1 MSVPHSPTGGVQP
14 FPIGGRLVRERERLL
29 GMSNEERAWRK
40 QYLKDQELSKN
51 EPRFVPE
58 YWKERTNPIRRFY
71 QFPLNTVENI
81 IKPVIVSFHLFWWI
95 WWWCNNNNKLYF
107 RDRQQLVRSASG
119 LEKVQWQCFQ
129 SLLDTITLN
138 ITPTWVDEKLSGSM
152 KIWFY
157 IKFQDWTRS
166 KGWRVIKS
174 RKQVVPGDEGYPKLS
189 DRSKPSDYA
198 ARGFNQSPI

>member
-1 MSVPHSPTGGVQP
+1 MSVPHSPTGGVQS

-81 IKPVIVSFHLFWWI
+81 IKPVIVSFSLFWWI
-95 WWWCNNNNKLYF
+95 RWWCNNNNKLYF
-107 RDRQQLVRSASG
+107 RDRLQLDRSASG
-119 LEKVQWQCFQ
+119 PEKDQWPYFR
-129 SLLDTITLN
+129 SLLDTTTLN
-138 ITPTWVDEKLSGSM
+138 TTQTWVNENLSKSL
-152 KIWFY
+152 KSYLEIL
-157 IKFQDWTRS
+157 FQDWTRS